1 MEPKQAI
8 RFDHV
13 DYKIDDTKILK
24 DINHGFNQGEITT
37 LVGPS
42 GAGKTTLIRLCN
54 GLISPTKGRIYIHDQ
69 PIDEYNPV
77 DLRKKVGMVMQGV
90 TMLKGTVRENLAIP
104 LKLQDKTLTDE
115 EASRLLDMVGL
126 PASFLDKNSN
136 SLSGGQKQ
144 RISIARSLVNRPSV
158 LLLDEITS
166 SLDTVSQ
173 QEVES
178 LIKRI
183 NEEYKTTIVW
193 ITHNLRQA
201 LNIGDYSWVM
211 MDGEVIETGKSEF
224 LNQPNDER
232 VKAFVRLSLI
242 HI

>member
-115 EASRLLDMVGL
+115 ETSRLLDMVGL

-232 VKAFVRLSLI
+232 VKAFVRSEFQ
-242 HI
+242 

>member
-211 MDGEVIETGKSEF
+211 MDGEVIETGRANF
-224 LNQPNDER
+224 
-232 VKAFVRLSLI
+232 
-242 HI
+242 

>member
-77 DLRKKVGMVMQGV
+77 DLRKKVGMGMQGV

-136 SLSGGQKQ
+136 RLSGGQHQ

-232 VKAFVRLSLI
+232 VKAFVRSEFQ
-242 HI
+242 

>member
-1 MEPKQAI
+1 M
-8 RFDHV
+8 
-13 DYKIDDTKILK
+13 K

-232 VKAFVRLSLI
+232 VKAFVRSEFQ
-242 HI
+242 

>member
-232 VKAFVRLSLI
+232 VKAFVRSEFQ
-242 HI
+242 

>member
-13 DYKIDDTKILK
+13 DYTIDDTKILK

-232 VKAFVRLSLI
+232 VKAFVRSEFQ
-242 HI
+242 

>member
-1 MEPKQAI
+1 M
-8 RFDHV
+8 
-13 DYKIDDTKILK
+13 
-24 DINHGFNQGEITT
+24 
-37 LVGPS
+37 
-42 GAGKTTLIRLCN
+42 
-54 GLISPTKGRIYIHDQ
+54 
-69 PIDEYNPV
+69 
-77 DLRKKVGMVMQGV
+77 
-90 TMLKGTVRENLAIP
+90 
-104 LKLQDKTLTDE
+104 
-115 EASRLLDMVGL
+115 
-126 PASFLDKNSN
+126 
-136 SLSGGQKQ
+136 
-144 RISIARSLVNRPSV
+144 NRPSV

-232 VKAFVRLSLI
+232 VKAFVRSEFQ
-242 HI
+242 

>member
-77 DLRKKVGMVMQGV
+77 DLRKK
-90 TMLKGTVRENLAIP
+90 
-104 LKLQDKTLTDE
+104 
-115 EASRLLDMVGL
+115 
-126 PASFLDKNSN
+126 
-136 SLSGGQKQ
+136 
-144 RISIARSLVNRPSV
+144 SV
-158 LLLDEITS
+158 WS
-166 SLDTVSQ
+166 C
-173 QEVES
+173 
-178 LIKRI
+178 
-183 NEEYKTTIVW
+183 
-193 ITHNLRQA
+193 
-201 LNIGDYSWVM
+201 
-211 MDGEVIETGKSEF
+211 
-224 LNQPNDER
+224 
-232 VKAFVRLSLI
+232 KA
-242 HI
+242 

>member
-211 MDGEVIETGKSEF
+211 MDGEVIETGK
-224 LNQPNDER
+224 ER
-232 VKAFVRLSLI
+232 ISKSTER
-242 HI
+242 

>member
-77 DLRKKVGMVMQGV
+77 DLRQKVGMVMQGV

-232 VKAFVRLSLI
+232 VKAFVRSEFQ
-242 HI
+242 

>member
-144 RISIARSLVNRPSV
+144 RIRSHAHS
-158 LLLDEITS
+158 
-166 SLDTVSQ
+166 
-173 QEVES
+173 
-178 LIKRI
+178 
-183 NEEYKTTIVW
+183 
-193 ITHNLRQA
+193 
-201 LNIGDYSWVM
+201 
-211 MDGEVIETGKSEF
+211 
-224 LNQPNDER
+224 
-232 VKAFVRLSLI
+232 
-242 HI
+242 

>member
-211 MDGEVIETGKSEF
+211 MDGEVIETEERISKST
-224 LNQPNDER
+224 ER
-232 VKAFVRLSLI
+232 
-242 HI
+242 

>member
-104 LKLQDKTLTDE
+104 LTLQDKTLTDE

-232 VKAFVRLSLI
+232 VKAFVRSEFQ
-242 HI
+242 

>member
-136 SLSGGQKQ
+136 SLSGGQKR

-232 VKAFVRLSLI
+232 VKAFVRSEFQ
-242 HI
+242 

>member
-13 DYKIDDTKILK
+13 DYKIDDTKTLK

-232 VKAFVRLSLI
+232 VKAFVRSEFQ
-242 HI
+242 

>member
-1 MEPKQAI
+1 
-8 RFDHV
+8 
-13 DYKIDDTKILK
+13 
-24 DINHGFNQGEITT
+24 
-37 LVGPS
+37 
-42 GAGKTTLIRLCN
+42 
-54 GLISPTKGRIYIHDQ
+54 
-69 PIDEYNPV
+69 
-77 DLRKKVGMVMQGV
+77 MVMQGV

-211 MDGEVIETGKSEF
+211 MDGEVIETGK
-224 LNQPNDER
+224 ER
-232 VKAFVRLSLI
+232 ISKSTER
-242 HI
+242 

>member
-136 SLSGGQKQ
+136 SLSGGQKR

-211 MDGEVIETGKSEF
+211 MDGEVIETGKSVF

-232 VKAFVRLSLI
+232 VKAFVRSEFQ
-242 HI
+242 